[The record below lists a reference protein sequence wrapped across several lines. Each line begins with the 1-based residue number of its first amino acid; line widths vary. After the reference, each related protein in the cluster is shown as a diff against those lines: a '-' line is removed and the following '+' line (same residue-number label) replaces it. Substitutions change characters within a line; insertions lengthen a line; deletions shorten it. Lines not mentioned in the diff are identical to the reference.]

1 MNTEM
6 KEFASK
12 KQNFIYFKICSKL
25 RSQLNYG
32 FEFGLKKK
40 KTVINPPD
48 CLCQ

>member
-12 KQNFIYFKICSKL
+12 KQNIIYLKICSKI
-25 RSQLNYG
+25 RCQVKYG

-40 KTVINPPD
+40 IAVNPPD
-48 CLCQ
+48 CLC